1 MYYLQDIR
9 LGDKLAAGCG
19 KIINIKEY
27 EFEHNIPTEKGSSGS
42 PIILFNLLTVIG
54 IHKYGDLE
62 KKINVGNFIGE
73 ILNEINK
80 DLEEKKSKNDKI
92 VDINIKENINNIKNK
107 PEQRSVLRSNNSNI
121 YQSLKGIFCT
131 QTFTGY
137 NKNVVSLIQLNS
149 GKIASG
155 SYDNTIRLWDF
166 APSKEEKIINE
177 KEEVIALL
185 EFEYNKILCRTKN
198 NEVNLWDLNSDDKEC
213 LFSFKGHE
221 LWVNCL
227 VKCNNYYFATSSNDS
242 YIKIWDY
249 YNRMSIRTLKGHEN
263 CVLALIILKNN
274 NLCSGSVDHT
284 RKLWDWQKGNCVKTL
299 KGHESWV
306 KSVFELDN
314 DMIISGYDYKKIMV
328 WKDYELM
335 KVLNGHEHT
344 VKTFCQL
351 NKNYFAS
358 GSFDCSIKIWDINT
372 WKCVHTIVGHEL
384 LITCIIS
391 LNKRNNEY
399 NSCSFASCSNDK
411 SIKIWEAH
419 F

>member
-1 MYYLQDIR
+1 MDVLSLGYP
-9 LGDKLAAGCG
+9 LGDKLSAGCG

-27 EFEHNIPTEKGSSGS
+27 EFEHNIPTTEKGSSGS

-62 KKINVGNFIGE
+62 KKINVGTFIGK
-73 ILNEINK
+73 ILNEINN
-80 DLEEKKSKNDKI
+80 DLEGKKSKNDKI
-92 VDINIKENINNIKNK
+92 ADINIKENINDIKNK

-185 EFEYNKILCRTKN
+185 EFEYNKILCGTKN

-227 VKCNNYYFATSSNDS
+227 VKCNNYYFATASNDS

-274 NLCSGSVDHT
+274 N
-284 RKLWDWQKGNCVKTL
+284 
-299 KGHESWV
+299 
-306 KSVFELDN
+306 
-314 DMIISGYDYKKIMV
+314 
-328 WKDYELM
+328 
-335 KVLNGHEHT
+335 
-344 VKTFCQL
+344 
-351 NKNYFAS
+351 
-358 GSFDCSIKIWDINT
+358 
-372 WKCVHTIVGHEL
+372 
-384 LITCIIS
+384 
-391 LNKRNNEY
+391 
-399 NSCSFASCSNDK
+399 
-411 SIKIWEAH
+411 
-419 F
+419 